1 LRSLKYFKYCSF
13 LRKTAFSLK
22 AFEQVVLWLCLT
34 NKGLMCQGIVFFLI
48 FSAPQPMVKP
58 DFYGVVKSAEIQVIL
73 PQASEEYGPI
83 SHYYLIVVPEDK
95 LNAQKNPDQFLTEEA
110 SSAVSCLSA
119 CDLPIDVISSWYCV
133 ALNGGMIRE

>member
-1 LRSLKYFKYCSF
+1 
-13 LRKTAFSLK
+13 
-22 AFEQVVLWLCLT
+22 
-34 NKGLMCQGIVFFLI
+34 MFFFY

-110 SSAVSCLSA
+110 SSAVSRLASVLLLFFFFRFPNLFAICIHTLNT
-119 CDLPIDVISSWYCV
+119 ISKLCV
-133 ALNGGMIRE
+133 EKRGRVEQCSVAPLRDKRLCVVLI